1 MSWSALLDLI
11 AAELGTAAAQRVEE
25 RARRE
30 LPGVRITVCRRPILT
45 RDAVEDVAPGHP
57 REAAK
62 ALGVHPSTAYR
73 ALRRP
78 MVR

>member
-11 AAELGTAAAQRVEE
+11 AAELGSAAAVRIEE

-30 LPGVRITVCRRPILT
+30 LPGVRVTINRRPVL
-45 RDAVEDVAPGHP
+45 RHEDVEDAAPGKP

-62 ALGVHPSTAYR
+62 VLGVHPSTAYR